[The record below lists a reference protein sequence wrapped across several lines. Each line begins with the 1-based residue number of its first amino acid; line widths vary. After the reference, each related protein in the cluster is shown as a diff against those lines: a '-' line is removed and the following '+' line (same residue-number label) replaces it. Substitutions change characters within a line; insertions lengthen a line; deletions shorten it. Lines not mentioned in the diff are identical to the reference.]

1 MRKFFLLLASVL
13 VMSSFSVSAQRY
25 GTTADSTEC
34 KKYLSFY
41 TEHFKQKNYELAIP
55 NWRQA
60 YKYCP
65 PTASQNMFIN
75 GTSMVRMLINKQAK
89 NPEYRKELIDTLLTL
104 HTVRAEVYP
113 KYKVTALNNKGLD
126 IVNYVK
132 DNPKFIYEELSKII
146 AENKS
151 ETRPSIFVN
160 HFNAATDLYTNGAF
174 LSAEDIM
181 ELYSSTIELLN
192 NAPAKTEKEQ
202 EDIDEIIKAVE
213 TLFIASKVASCENLL
228 QLYTPRYAAAPKDIE
243 LAKSIVQMLQITEGC
258 TNNDLFL
265 NAVLTVYSGEKSHG
279 SAYSLYR
286 LYSSR
291 GDVDNAIKYLQ
302 EAVDYVESD
311 AKIDA
316 SYLFE
321 MAAFAYKNG
330 RNLKAYEAAQQ
341 VVNLDPS
348 LAGKAYL
355 LMGTIWGTLS
365 CPGNEIDSRAKF
377 WVAVDMMNKAKAAD
391 DTLTEE
397 ANRHISQYAV
407 YYPETAEAFMY
418 DVIDGQ
424 AYTVSCAGL
433 RATTT
438 VRTRK

>member
-1 MRKFFLLLASVL
+1 MKKFILLLASVL
-13 VMSSFSVSAQRY
+13 VLSSVSVSAQKY

-65 PTASQNMFIN
+65 PTASQNMLIN
-75 GTSMVRMLINKQAK
+75 GTSMVRILINKQAK

-104 HTVRAEVYP
+104 HEVRAENYP
-113 KYKVTALNNKGLD
+113 RYKVTALNNKGLD

-132 DNPKFIYEELSKII
+132 DDPKFIYQELSEII
-146 AENKS
+146 AANKS
-151 ETRPSIFVN
+151 LTRPSIFVN
-160 HFNAATDLYTNGAF
+160 HFNAATDLYAAGE
-174 LSAEDIM
+174 LQAEEIM
-181 ELYSSTIELLN
+181 DLYSKTKDLLN
-192 NAPAKTEKEQ
+192 EVPAATEKEQ
-202 EDIDEIIKAVE
+202 EDVDEITKAVE
-213 TLFIASKVASCENLL
+213 SLFIASKVASCENLL
-228 QLYTPRYAAAPKDIE
+228 ELYTPRYAAAPKDLQ
-243 LAKSIVQMLQITEGC
+243 LAKNIVQMMMFTDNC
-258 TNNDLFL
+258 TDNDLFL
-265 NAVLTVYSGEKSHG
+265 NAVLTVYKQEKSHG

-286 LYSSR
+286 LFSTR
-291 GDVDNAIKYLQ
+291 GEVDEAIKYLQ

-316 SYLFE
+316 AYLFE
-321 MAAFAYKNG
+321 MAAYAYKNS
-330 RNLKAYEAAQQ
+330 RNIRAYEAAQK
-341 VVNLDPS
+341 VVALDPA

-365 CPGNEIDSRAKF
+365 CTGNEIDSRAKF

-391 DTLTEE
+391 ETLTEE
-397 ANRHISQYAV
+397 ANRYISQYSV

-418 DVIDGQ
+418 DIVDGQ
-424 AYTVSCAGL
+424 AYTTSCGGL
-433 RATTT
+433 RATTI

>member
-1 MRKFFLLLASVL
+1 MRKFIFLLASIL
-13 VMSSFSVSAQRY
+13 VMSSFSASAQKY

-55 NWRQA
+55 NWRKA

-65 PTASQNMFIN
+65 PEASQNMLIN
-75 GTSMVRMLINKQAK
+75 GTSMVRILINKNAK
-89 NPEYRKELIDTLLTL
+89 NEKYRRELIDTLITL
-104 HTVRAEVYP
+104 HELRAETYP

-126 IVNYVK
+126 IVNYIK
-132 DNPKFIYEELSKII
+132 NDSKYIYQELSEII

-151 ETRPSIFVN
+151 QTRPSIFVN
-160 HFNAATDLYTNGAF
+160 HFNAAIDLYNNGAF
-174 LSAEDIM
+174 LSAEDVM
-181 ELYSSTIELLN
+181 ELYSSTMEYLKE
-192 NAPAKTEKEQ
+192 APTKTEKEQ
-202 EDIDEIIKAVE
+202 EEVDEIKRAVE

-228 QLYTPRYAAAPKDIE
+228 ELYTPRYAAAPKDLD
-243 LAKSIVQMLQITEGC
+243 LAKSIVQMMQLTEGC

-265 NAVLTVYSGEKSHG
+265 NAVLTVYNGEKSHG

-311 AKIDA
+311 SKVDA

-321 MAAFAYKNG
+321 MAAYAYKSG
-330 RNLKAYEAAQQ
+330 RNVRAYEAAQQ
-341 VVNLDPS
+341 VVNLDPD

-355 LMGTIWGTLS
+355 LMGTIWGTLTCS
-365 CPGNEIDSRAKF
+365 GNEIESRAKF
-377 WVAVDMMNKAKAAD
+377 WVATDMMNRAKSAD
-391 DTLTEE
+391 STLTEE
-397 ANRHISQYAV
+397 ANRYISQYSV
-407 YYPETAEAFMY
+407 YYPEVAEAFMY
-418 DVIDGQ
+418 DVVDGQ
-424 AYTVSCAGL
+424 SYTVSCGGL